1 MKYPEPRKWNPKNK
15 EKYVGDYTN
24 IIARSSWEI
33 IFMNWCDN
41 NPNITKWNSEEVR
54 IPYRC
59 GTDNKLHM
67 YHVDFKMQVKTAS
80 GEIKTYLVE
89 IKPAAQCEPPKFPG
103 RQTKRYIN
111 ESLTYVKNQSK
122 WKQAEQYA
130 RDRGWEFVVLTEK
143 HLF

>member
-1 MKYPEPRKWNPKNK
+1 MAKYLQGSFNPKNIN
-15 EKYVGDYTN
+15 KYAGNPTN
-24 IIARSSWEI
+24 ICYRSSWELKY
-33 IFMNWCDN
+33 MQWCDA
-41 NPNITKWNSEEVR
+41 NPNIIKWNSEEVV

-59 GTDNKLHM
+59 DTDSKIHR
-67 YHVDFKMQVKTAS
+67 YFCDFQMQVKTAS